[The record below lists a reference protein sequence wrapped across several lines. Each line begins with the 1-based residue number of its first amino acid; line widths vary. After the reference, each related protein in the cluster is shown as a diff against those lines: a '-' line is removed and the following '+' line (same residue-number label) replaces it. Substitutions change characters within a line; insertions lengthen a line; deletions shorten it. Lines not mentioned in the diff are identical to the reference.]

1 MTTIG
6 IVEDNVNMR
15 ETFREWI
22 EATPAMRCLC
32 ACATV
37 KAALVEIPRCRP
49 EVVLMDI
56 HLPDESGIF
65 CTSQLK
71 ALLPELKIVIV
82 TVYKDYDL
90 IFRALEAGASGYL
103 LKRSSPEEL
112 LQAIRDVQAG
122 GAPMTGEIARMVVE
136 TFHKRKPVSAEVAL
150 APRETE
156 ILDLVS
162 QGLTNKEIADRLGL
176 SFDTIRNRLRQ
187 VYDKLH
193 VHCRAEAV
201 MKYRQPT
208 RVALPR
214 PAAHPPGPNTARP

>member
-6 IVEDNVNMR
+6 IVEDNANMR

-22 EATPAMRCLC
+22 DATDGMRCRC
-32 ACATV
+32 VCATV
-37 KAALVEIPRCRP
+37 KEALLEIPRCKP
-49 EVVLMDI
+49 DVVLMDI
-56 HLPDESGIF
+56 HLPDETGIV
-65 CTSQLK
+65 CTSRLK

-90 IFRALEAGASGYL
+90 IFQALEAGASGYL
-103 LKRSSPEEL
+103 LKRSGPEEL

-122 GAPMTGEIARMVVE
+122 GAPLTGEIARMVVE
-136 TFHKRKPVSAEVAL
+136 TFHKRKPSSAEVAL

-156 ILDLVS
+156 ILELVS
-162 QGLTNKEIADRLGL
+162 QGLTNKEIADKLGL

-201 MKYRQPT
+201 MKYQQPK
-208 RVALPR
+208 RRAPDPL
-214 PAAHPPGPNTARP
+214 ARSK